1 MDILEAGITP
11 DLIGEDGEPFAVDHE
26 IGVVMSL
33 WDGRIIPLISGGA
46 DGDDEGDGDD
56 GADADGD
63 DGDDEDEDDDE
74 ADARARETKIRRSA
88 EKKARREM
96 ARKNGFAN
104 LNEMT
109 EWMSKNGP
117 SARKDDS
124 GSGAGGDGGGSK
136 PPAPAPVP
144 ATPAK
149 GGGELLGMVALEL
162 VAQGVAPEKARKA
175 AKLVISELDAGDD
188 IDEDDI
194 TEAVEALRGD
204 EPGWFPGSSNS
215 DGGGQGKGGRGVP
228 GARRD
233 RRSNG
238 KLTPEEQAKRARER
252 VGSRS
257 TGFVAPA
264 IITN

>member
-1 MDILEAGITP
+1 MDSWKVEITP
-11 DLIGEDGEPFAVDHE
+11 DLIGEDGEPFAVDAG

-46 DGDDEGDGDD
+46 DGDDDGGDGDD

-63 DGDDEDEDDDE
+63 DTDEDDDDDGE
-74 ADARARETKIRRSA
+74 AEARARETRLRRSA

-96 ARKNGFAN
+96 ARKMGFAN
-104 LNEMT
+104 LNDMS

-124 GSGAGGDGGGSK
+124 GSGAGGDGGGPK

-144 ATPAK
+144 ASPAM

-162 VAQGVAPEKARKA
+162 VAQGVAPEKAKKA

-188 IDEDDI
+188 IDDDDI
-194 TEAVEALRGD
+194 TTAVEALRGD

-233 RRSNG
+233 RRTNG
-238 KLTPEEQAKRARER
+238 NLTPD
-252 VGSRS
+252 
-257 TGFVAPA
+257 
-264 IITN
+264 